1 MFTKHP
7 QSPLADAPLAHKV
20 PARELRI
27 LDQLGTVVHLQ
38 AGKHVIQR
46 DSLGRQCF
54 VVISGTFD
62 VRQGDVT
69 VAQIHA
75 GEFAGEMALLSGD
88 RTNADVVATDDAVIY
103 ALSRR
108 DFRSLLSQCPE
119 LAHHIEE
126 VAVDRNLA
134 AA

>member
-1 MFTKHP
+1 MFNKTP
-7 QSPLADAPLAHKV
+7 QSLLADAPLAKKV

-27 LDQLGTVVHLQ
+27 LDQLGTVVHLR
-38 AGKHVIQR
+38 AGKRVIQR
-46 DSLGRQCF
+46 DGLGRQCF

-69 VAQIHA
+69 VAQIRA

-88 RTNADVVATDDAVIY
+88 RCNADVVANDDAVIY

-108 DFRSLLSQCPE
+108 DFRSLLSRCPE
-119 LAHHIEE
+119 LAAHIQK
-126 VAVDRNLA
+126 VAEGRTPVA
-134 AA
+134 A